1 MPGVSCLPLDSLQT
15 LTAYVVSDIYNEV
28 IVNSTAIL
36 WYHERP
42 SSEKKLWL
50 ANLLQ
55 HGFPVLVAER
65 EGKGIGLC
73 YLEPVLAGC
82 DALLQ

>member
-1 MPGVSCLPLDSLQT
+1 MQIDLLVK

-36 WYHERP
+36 WYREKP
-42 SSEKKLWL
+42 SSEKKFWL
-50 ANLLQ
+50 ANLMQL
-55 HGFPVLVAER
+55 GFPVLVAVR
-65 EGKGIGLC
+65 VGKGIGLC

-82 DALLQ
+82 DALQQ